1 MLQITVA
8 ALMSVT
14 VGALMTEAEW
24 DEWDDSSRY
33 IQVRFSVSATGR
45 FTAVTLLLHQHTSY
59 LTAQHIPKLTKQS
72 TNVPLAAAR
81 ITAGLSDKKRA
92 AGSWQSLQL
101 QQ

>member
-24 DEWDDSSRY
+24 DDSSRN

-45 FTAVTLLLHQHTSY
+45 FTAVALLLHQHTSY

>member
-14 VGALMTEAEW
+14 VGALMTEA
-24 DEWDDSSRY
+24 EWDDSSRY

>member
-14 VGALMTEAEW
+14 VGALMTKA
-24 DEWDDSSRY
+24 EWDDSSRY

-92 AGSWQSLQL
+92 AGSWPSLQL